1 MRYGIDVSHYQNSI
15 DWQRVKTTGKVDFV
29 IMKAMYESNK
39 AKDETFEANY
49 AGATNAGINRG
60 VYNFIGSV
68 SASNPKADAKAL
80 LEILNGRKLEFG
92 IWLDLESDK
101 VRALGKEKI
110 EDIVE
115 KERRVFEAA
124 GYTVGIY
131 CNYDWYKNVISDKI
145 KDVFAGKFWIA
156 RYPKNDK
163 GEVVNKLSPKNS
175 CPESIG
181 WQYSSKGNI
190 DGITTKVD
198 LDMFWG
204 EVNSEIPKNVYSRT
218 IISDNCEKYI
228 GAKNGSTLHLEILNI
243 YNGNKPLPRGY
254 AVKPTDA
261 WCATF
266 GSAMFILAGY
276 QDIFPIECS
285 CNKMI
290 EKARSMGIWVEQDG
304 YVPNIGD
311 AILYDWQDNGVGD
324 NTGSVEHVGIVTY
337 VNKDAGYIVVT
348 EGNYSKSVKKRTINI
363 NGRYIRG
370 YVTPK
375 FDTVD
380 VEVSTTV
387 NEQNKSVNEVAHEV
401 IAGQW
406 GSGDSRRVKLAAAGY
421 DYSVIQQEVNKILNN
436 PSKATT
442 NAASTIKVVESSVK
456 PSSIDSS
463 ISGTYKTT
471 ANLYMRNGAGTNK
484 KMLVKIPK
492 GTSVKCNGYYST
504 YNGIKWF
511 YIEAVVNGVKY
522 IGFSCSTYLRR

>member
-15 DWQRVKTTGKVDFV
+15 DWQRVKATGKVDFV

-68 SASNPKADAKAL
+68 SASDPKADANAL

-101 VRALGKEKI
+101 VRALGKERL

-115 KERRVFEAA
+115 KERRLFEAA

-131 CNYDWYKNVISDKI
+131 CNTDWYEHVISDKI

-163 GEVVNKLSPKNS
+163 GEVVNKLSPRNS
-175 CPESIG
+175 YPESIG
-181 WQYSSKGNI
+181 WQYSSKGKI
-190 DGITTKVD
+190 DGIIPEVD

-204 EVNSEIPKNVYSRT
+204 EVSSEMPKNVYSRAT
-218 IISDNCEKYI
+218 IKDNCEKYV
-228 GAKNGSTLHLEILNI
+228 GATEGSKLHLEVLNI
-243 YNGNKPLPRGY
+243 YNGNQPLPRKY

-261 WCATF
+261 WCAAF
-266 GSAMFILAGY
+266 ASAMYILAGY

-290 EKARSMGIWVEQDG
+290 EKAKSMGIWVEQDS

-311 AILYDWQDNGVGD
+311 GVLYDWQDNGVGE
-324 NTGSVEHVGIVTY
+324 NTSSAEHVGIVTY
-337 VNKDAGYIVVT
+337 VNKDAGYMVVT
-348 EGNYSKSVKKRTINI
+348 EGNYSDSVKKRTINL
-363 NGRYIRG
+363 NGKYIRG
-370 YVTPK
+370 FVVPK
-375 FDTVD
+375 FTTDGID
-380 VEVSTTV
+380 VPHPTYVKDV
-387 NEQNKSVNEVAHEV
+387 NTLAHEV

-406 GSGDSRRVKLAAAGY
+406 GSGETRKNNLTEAGY
-421 DYSVIQQEVNKILNN
+421 SYSEVQTRVNEILNT
-436 PSKATT
+436 PKTVAVSVQDKAVVATSKAT
-442 NAASTIKVVESSVK
+442 K
-456 PSSIDSS
+456 IDKSLAGEY
-463 ISGTYKTT
+463 ITT
-471 ANLYMRNGAGTNK
+471 ANLYMRDGAGTNK
-484 KMLVKIPK
+484 KALVKIPN
-492 GTSVKCNGYYST
+492 GTKVQNFGYYSV
-504 YNGIKWF
+504 
-511 YIEAVVNGVKY
+511 ANGVKWLY
-522 IGFSCSTYLRR
+522 IQVSLGGIKYTGFSSSVYLRR